1 MEWCLT
7 KIKDLTLKDA
17 LDAMSDGFYL
27 IGGDGG
33 VQRLTN
39 EPGGVL
45 NVYIDIS
52 K

>member
-7 KIKDLTLKDA
+7 KIKDLTLKDVS
-17 LDAMSDGFYL
+17 DAMSDGFYL
-27 IGGDGG
+27 IC
-33 VQRLTN
+33 TN

-45 NVYIDIS
+45 NVYIEIS